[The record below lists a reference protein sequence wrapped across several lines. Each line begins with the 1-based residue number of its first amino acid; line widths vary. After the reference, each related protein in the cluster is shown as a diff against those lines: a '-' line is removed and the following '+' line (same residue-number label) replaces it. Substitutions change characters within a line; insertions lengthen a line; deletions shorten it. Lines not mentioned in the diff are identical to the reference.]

1 MVVRRLLILLI
12 AALVVVACNSSKRE
26 NIQPPR
32 ELENIE
38 ARLSV
43 SQLWKRNV
51 GDVGGIK
58 GLNMAPVHAD
68 GQIYVAN
75 LKGDVLVL
83 DAASG
88 RENARFQVGYQF
100 ASPVAVG
107 DDTLAIG
114 TLDGKLVVL
123 SAGGTERFVK
133 QLSSEVIAAPL
144 IVNDRIF
151 VRSHDGRVQAF
162 QLPEGGQIWSRD
174 FDVPV
179 LSLRGNGRML
189 HHNDQLI
196 VGMDDG
202 RLIALRDSDG
212 GDVWQQQVGLSEGRT
227 DLERLADLDGDIS
240 LLDGTVFAV
249 GMNGQAT
256 AVDSTGG
263 TQLWARDISA
273 SGGIAAGDQ
282 VVVSGIDGKVSSL
295 DRYGGGGVW
304 TQEGLE
310 HRWLTTPGIVNGYP
324 VVGDFEGYV
333 HWLDPNDGSFVARIR
348 AGRDAIRSTPLV
360 VGDITFIL
368 TIDGA
373 LTAYRVGG

>member
-1 MVVRRLLILLI
+1 MAVRRLLILMFV
-12 AALVVVACNSSKRE
+12 AVVAVACNSTKRE

-32 ELENIE
+32 ELEDID

-43 SQLWKRNV
+43 NQLWKRNV

-75 LKGDVLVL
+75 LDGDVLVL
-83 DAASG
+83 DAGSG
-88 RENARFQVGYQF
+88 RENARFRLGYRL

-107 DDTLAIG
+107 DGALAIG

-123 SAGGTERFVK
+123 DASGGERFVK

-144 IVNDRIF
+144 IVDGRVF
-151 VRSHDGRVQAF
+151 VRSHDGRVRAY
-162 QLPEGGQIWSRD
+162 QLADGGQIWSRD

-179 LSLRGNGRML
+179 LSLRGNGRMV
-189 HHNDQLI
+189 HHNGQLI

-202 RLIALRDSDG
+202 RLVALRDSDG
-212 GDVWQQQVGLSEGRT
+212 GDLWQQQVGLSEGRT
-227 DLERLADLDGDIS
+227 DLERLADLDGDVG
-240 LLDGTVFAV
+240 LLDGTIFAV

-256 AVDSTGG
+256 AIDSAGG
-263 TQLWARDISA
+263 TQLWSRDISA
-273 SGGIAAGDQ
+273 AGGTAVGDQ
-282 VVVSGIDGKVSSL
+282 VVISGIDGKVSSL
-295 DRYGGGGVW
+295 DRYGGGGMW

-310 HRWLTTPGIVNGYP
+310 HRWLSTPGIVNGYP

-333 HWLDPNDGSFVARIR
+333 HWLDPTDGSFVARTR
-348 AGRDAIRSTPLV
+348 AGRDPIRSTPLV
-360 VGDITFIL
+360 VGDITYIL

>member
-1 MVVRRLLILLI
+1 MAVRRLLILMF
-12 AALVVVACNSSKRE
+12 AALVVVACNSTKRE

-32 ELENIE
+32 ELEDID

-43 SQLWKRNV
+43 SELWKRNV

-58 GLNMAPVHAD
+58 GLNMAPVHVD
-68 GQIYVAN
+68 GQLYVAN
-75 LKGDVLVL
+75 LDGDVLVL
-83 DAASG
+83 DAGSG
-88 RENARFQVGYQF
+88 RENARFRLSHEL

-107 DDTLAIG
+107 DGALAIG

-123 SAGGTERFVK
+123 DAGGSERFVK
-133 QLSSEVIAAPL
+133 QLSSEVITAPL
-144 IVNDRIF
+144 IADGRVF
-151 VRSHDGRVQAF
+151 ARSHDGRIHAF
-162 QLPEGGQIWSRD
+162 QLADGSPVWSRD

-189 HHNDQLI
+189 LHNGQLI
-196 VGMDDG
+196 AGLDDG
-202 RLIALRDSDG
+202 RLVALRDSDG
-212 GDVWQQQVGLSEGRT
+212 GDLWQQQVGLSEGRT
-227 DLERLADLDGDIS
+227 DLERLADLDGDLS
-240 LLDGTVFAV
+240 LVDGTVFAV

-256 AVDSTGG
+256 AIDSAGG
-263 TQLWARDISA
+263 TQLWSRDISA
-273 SGGIAAGDQ
+273 SGGTAAGDQ
-282 VVVSGIDGKVSSL
+282 VLISGIDGKVSSL
-295 DRYGGGGVW
+295 DRFGGAGTW

-310 HRWLTTPGIVNGYP
+310 HRWLSTPGIVNGYP

-333 HWLDPNDGSFVARIR
+333 HWLDPNDGSFVARTR
-348 AGRDAIRSTPLV
+348 AGRDPIRSTPLV